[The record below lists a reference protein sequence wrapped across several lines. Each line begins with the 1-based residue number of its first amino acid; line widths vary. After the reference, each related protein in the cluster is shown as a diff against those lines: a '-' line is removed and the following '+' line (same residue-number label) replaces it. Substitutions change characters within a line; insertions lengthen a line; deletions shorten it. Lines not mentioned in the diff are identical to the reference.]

1 MDELLKNEKFLMI
14 LKPYLK
20 SKLEYL
26 EYSFSYDK
34 YFSIVDIL
42 YINYHPK
49 VEPFKFDSYI
59 SVGFSFETIDWC
71 NGKYGK
77 HFSDDG
83 INTYTINSIKD
94 IIREY
99 KINEII

>member
-49 VEPFKFDSYI
+49 VEPFK
-59 SVGFSFETIDWC
+59 SFETIDWC